1 MKRFFKDLKKY
12 WNYITYSTWAELK
25 TEIIN
30 SYLGWVWLILEP
42 LCFMLIYT
50 FIAVIVFK
58 SRVDYF
64 PVFVFIGLT
73 IWNFFNK
80 TLTTSVKLVSSNS
93 DTVTK
98 VYLPK
103 FVLLLIKMG
112 VNIFKMAVSYLM
124 VFIFMIFYHVPITWN
139 ILWMIPITLIAII
152 FTFGI
157 SSIVM
162 HLGVFVEDLV
172 NVINI
177 GLKLVFYL
185 TGIFY
190 DIASK
195 IHNPVYKTILLDVNP
210 IANIIYNLRRVMI
223 YSLPPD
229 GYWLVLWFF
238 VGIGL
243 SVLGIRTIYKYENTY
258 VKVMK

>member
-12 WNYITYSTWAELK
+12 WNYIIYTTKAELK
-25 TEIIN
+25 AEIIN
-30 SYLGWVWLILEP
+30 SYLGFLWLIIEP

-58 SRVDYF
+58 SSVQYF

-80 TLTTSVKLVSSNS
+80 MIVSSVKLVSSNR

-112 VNIFKMAVSYLM
+112 VNLFKMGVSFILLI
-124 VFIFMIFYHVPITWN
+124 IFMIIYSVPVTLN
-139 ILWMIPITLIAII
+139 ILWILPIII
-152 FTFGI
+152 VTIVLTFGI
-157 SSIVM
+157 SSIIM
-162 HLGVFVEDLV
+162 HFGVFIEDLV
-172 NVINI
+172 NIINI
-177 GLKLVFYL
+177 VLKLVFYL

-190 DIASK
+190 DIVSR
-195 IHNPVYKTILLDVNP
+195 IHNELYKTILVDLNP
-210 IANIIYNLRRVMI
+210 IANIIYNMRNVML
-223 YSLPPD
+223 YSTHPV
-229 GYWLVLWFF
+229 GYWLIIWFF
-238 VGIGL
+238 IGIGF
-243 SVLGIRTIYKYENTY
+243 SILGIRTIYKYENTY